1 ARALLLKRA
10 ALLLGA
16 CPVFVSCGG
25 GLQCESHRLFA
36 LLFEPLCRIHSGGRP
51 QLQIGSA
58 DRAASLGSFIRQG
71 FWTRLLLQGLSDLRC
86 GRLRGL
92 LELRNLPRLRTRQ
105 PGRLRNG
112 LPADR
117 ADDILLTG
125 VSRHPGGDLGAEIQ
139 TGQRRRNERCGDGES
154 CKSSTRTAGV
164 RGGVRWLKIS
174 IVRQRLP
181 MRRRDLAWI
190 AVFTDPFAR
199 FRRPVRDIKNPTC
212 IILEDDASGIFDVAH
227 WSPEAGEWIS
237 ENGEPSKITPTHWQP
252 LPHDRY
258 LQPSHP
264 SSHAGRA
271 RRRFAA
277 F

>member
-1 ARALLLKRA
+1 
-10 ALLLGA
+10 
-16 CPVFVSCGG
+16 
-25 GLQCESHRLFA
+25 
-36 LLFEPLCRIHSGGRP
+36 
-51 QLQIGSA
+51 
-58 DRAASLGSFIRQG
+58 
-71 FWTRLLLQGLSDLRC
+71 
-86 GRLRGL
+86 
-92 LELRNLPRLRTRQ
+92 
-105 PGRLRNG
+105 LRNG

-199 FRRPVRDIKNPTC
+199 FRRPVSDIKNPTR
-212 IILEDDASGIFDVAH
+212 IILEDDGLLVLGALSIA
-227 WSPEAGEWIS
+227 WRI
-237 ENGEPSKITPTHWQP
+237 KTPTLKVLFSEVITGLSLLRCQ
-252 LPHDRY
+252 
-258 LQPSHP
+258 
-264 SSHAGRA
+264 
-271 RRRFAA
+271 
-277 F
+277 